1 MGFIQTF
8 YHHQNHSFST
18 FYSAGFNEIT
28 PQQNDVFYPLH
39 WFEKNEMFDSLQ
51 MGEGDQIKER
61 SVFYALD
68 DE

>member
-18 FYSAGFNEIT
+18 FYSAGIDEIL

-39 WFEKNEMFDSLQ
+39 WFEKNDMFDRLH
-51 MGEGDQIKER
+51 MGEVVQIKER
-61 SVFYALD
+61 SALYALD